1 MIEQIPALL
10 AVVVS
15 AGTLIYT
22 IVSTRS
28 KATAEKVHSIER
40 RVDAVEDRAT
50 RLESD
55 MKHVPDKDSAY
66 RIELTLQELRGQ
78 LSTMSA
84 EMRGQMNTLAERVE
98 PISKVSDRLQEFLL
112 EQAERR

>member
-1 MIEQIPALL
+1 MIENLPAWL
-10 AVVVS
+10 AVLIS
-15 AGTLIYT
+15 AGTLAYAIF
-22 IVSTRS
+22 STRS
-28 KATAEKVHSIER
+28 KATAQKVSSIEK
-40 RVDAVEDRAT
+40 RVDIAEDRIT

-55 MKHVPDKDSAY
+55 MKHLPDKDSSH

-78 LSTMSA
+78 IATMSA
-84 EMRGQMNTLAERVE
+84 DMRGQMNTLTERVE